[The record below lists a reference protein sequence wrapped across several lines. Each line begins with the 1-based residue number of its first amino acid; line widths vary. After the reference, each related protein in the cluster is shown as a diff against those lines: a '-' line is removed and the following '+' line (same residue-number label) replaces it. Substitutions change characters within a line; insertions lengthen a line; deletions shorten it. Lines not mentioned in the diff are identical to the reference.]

1 MVDRD
6 KEYLMLREEI
16 LHLSD
21 IISQTTNFFYVF
33 IATYITAITAF
44 LKDAPD
50 KRDTIYIIFMYIVI
64 LPAYLIVLNKAQQM
78 YKIGGYL
85 LVYHEKED
93 QATFQWER
101 NSLLFSQYCASTK
114 AFSFDWIQSHMR
126 AYHFPFS
133 LVNIAAFLLFAA
145 GTYQNRENIFSVY
158 EEFKIIIFLLLFSI
172 TFALIHEQREKTT
185 NEYAS
190 MWDDLRKGKYPM
202 HKNH

>member
-1 MVDRD
+1 
-6 KEYLMLREEI
+6 
-16 LHLSD
+16 
-21 IISQTTNFFYVF
+21 
-33 IATYITAITAF
+33 
-44 LKDAPD
+44 
-50 KRDTIYIIFMYIVI
+50 
-64 LPAYLIVLNKAQQM
+64 
-78 YKIGGYL
+78 
-85 LVYHEKED
+85 
-93 QATFQWER
+93 
-101 NSLLFSQYCASTK
+101 
-114 AFSFDWIQSHMR
+114 MR

-158 EEFKIIIFLLLFSI
+158 EGFKIIIFLLLFSI